1 MVNLMKAHAFRA
13 AAMAVVVSIGLVASP
28 AASPEPQLEP
38 PNSLPCFEAVEG
50 VTWIRWTA
58 SGRETLDRWC
68 ASVGPPVLIASAAQ
82 LIDVTRLVVVTWNV
96 RVGGGQ
102 VEDFVKAHWADR
114 DHTGLVLLLEEAYRA
129 DESVPDSFPK
139 GLKVPSAIR
148 PKPRSVDVLRLA
160 ERLKMSV
167 TYVPS
172 MRNGRAT
179 EAGQREDRG
188 NAILSTEPLSD
199 VRALALPFGKQR
211 RVAVAATVTPRGS
224 TIGPIRVVATHF
236 DIGSDRVAQ
245 ATAFADRIADFS
257 DLPMIVGGDFNS
269 PGGLGDKAV
278 QAVSRRIPMEP
289 CGTGRTFTWPQR
301 FNLLAVLDFGRF
313 DFLFSNLD
321 ASGMTRQCRTIDDW
335 FRSDH
340 RPVML
345 TVQR

>member
-1 MVNLMKAHAFRA
+1 MADLMKAHALRA
-13 AAMAVVVSIGLVASP
+13 AAIAVLISIASAVSP
-28 AASPEPQLEP
+28 TAAPEPEP
-38 PNSLPCFEAVEG
+38 PSSLPCFGPVHG
-50 VTWIRWTA
+50 VTWMPWTE

-68 ASVGPPVLIASAAQ
+68 ASVGPPVLAASPALSAD
-82 LIDVTRLVVVTWNV
+82 ITRLVVVTWNV
-96 RVGGGQ
+96 HVGGGQ

-114 DHTGLVLLLEEAYRA
+114 DHSGLVLLLQEAYREH
-129 DESVPDSFPK
+129 ESVPESLPK
-139 GLKVPSAIR
+139 DLKVPSAIR
-148 PKPRSVDVLRLA
+148 PKPRTVDVVQLA

-188 NAILSTEPLSD
+188 NAILSTEPLTD
-199 VRALALPFGKQR
+199 VKAITLPFGKQR
-211 RVAVAATVTPRGS
+211 RVAVAATVTPRSS
-224 TIGPIRVVATHF
+224 TIGPLRVVATHF
-236 DIGSDRVAQ
+236 DIGGNRVPQ
-245 ATAFADRIADFS
+245 ATAFADRIAELS

-269 PGGLGDKAV
+269 PGGLRDKAV
-278 QAVSRRIPMEP
+278 QAVGRRLTMEP

-301 FNLLAVLDFGRF
+301 FNLFAILNFGRF

-321 ASGMTRQCRTIDDW
+321 SSGLTRECRTIDDW

-345 TVQR
+345 TVQK

>member
-1 MVNLMKAHAFRA
+1 MAHTMKLRAFKTA
-13 AAMAVVVSIGLVASP
+13 LASALIPFAVGASP
-28 AASPEPQLEP
+28 AKTPEPLHPSALTCVEP
-38 PNSLPCFEAVEG
+38 VAG
-50 VTWIRWTA
+50 VTWIHWTA
-58 SGRETLDRWC
+58 SQQDALDRWC
-68 ASVGPPVLIASAAQ
+68 ASVGPPVLMAS
-82 LIDVTRLVVVTWNV
+82 VTQPTEVNRLVVVTWNV
-96 RVGGGQ
+96 HVGGGQ

-114 DHTGLVLLLEEAYRA
+114 DHSGLVLLLQETYRA
-129 DESVPDSFPK
+129 DETVPDSFPK

-179 EAGQREDRG
+179 EEGQREDRG

-199 VRALALPFGKQR
+199 VRAITLPFGKQR
-211 RVAVAATVTPRGS
+211 RVAVAATITPRSS

-236 DIGSDRVAQ
+236 DIGSSRVAQ
-245 ATAFADRIADFS
+245 ATAFADRIGELS
-257 DLPMIVGGDFNS
+257 ELPIIVGGDFNS
-269 PGGLGDKAV
+269 PSGLRDQAV
-278 QAVSRRIPMEP
+278 QAVSRRIPMES

-313 DFLFSNLD
+313 DFLFSNLKS
-321 ASGMTRQCRTIDDW
+321 SGMTRQCQTIDDW